1 MASAFTV
8 PCETLGGEPQ
18 SVSLHTV
25 VVVFVQA
32 RKTRLPCNAS
42 QIEQAAQAHVAL
54 DSWLANVFWGHVRHR
69 VFVPARHESLMG
81 ISLLLAL
88 HPEQAEQ
95 IWLEALLLLAKVLSG
110 QRRQV
115 VLLFAVQL
123 VCTTLLV
130 LQVEQRIHGVSGLES
145 SSNVPFSHG
154 LQATDLFASPNVPM
168 SQSVHFVK
176 SPATRVE
183 LEYRP
188 RRHSK
193 HWPYVP

>member
-69 VFVPARHESLMG
+69 VFVPARHEPLTG

-88 HPEQAEQ
+88 HPEQA
-95 IWLEALLLLAKVLSG
+95 LPPLLG
-110 QRRQV
+110 FV
-115 VLLFAVQL
+115 VLGRL
-123 VCTTLLV
+123 VPVGRLVLGRLVPVDGFLLV
-130 LQVEQRIHGVSGLES
+130 HTVAPALAY
-145 SSNVPFSHG
+145 VPG
-154 LQATDLFASPNVPM
+154 LQAAHCLALVTLLARPAGHPAQAVLPAPANLPAPHATHGVRESL
-168 SQSVHFVK
+168 SV
-176 SPATRVE
+176 SA
-183 LEYRP
+183 
-188 RRHSK
+188 
-193 HWPYVP
+193 